1 MKIFCAPKG
10 CPVPSGQDLEVLLY
24 GQRNRDNDRQGSAGE
39 AVQRKFYRAGLLP
52 DQRAWD
58 FLSLALAVVTADVS
72 VTRSDSA
79 DGWTRQIELIVSV
92 SDPAF
97 WSTQSDAIQAML
109 GFLSTDRWQVSFIGG
124 GHNPKAPSKL
134 VRPQED
140 CVVLL
145 SGGLD
150 SLVGA
155 IDRVQEDYSPLAV
168 SNVVRGDADNQNM
181 FAEEIGGGLKHLAL
195 SHNATPPWGKES
207 SQRARS
213 IIFLAFAVVA
223 ATTLE
228 RYHAGDVVPVFVCE
242 NGFIAL
248 NPALTGTRLG
258 SLSTRTAHPEFLGRL
273 RELLAQAGL
282 RIELIN
288 PYENK
293 TKGEMLNECRDQ
305 ALLEELALSS
315 VSCGRYRV
323 FGYKHCGRCVPCQVR
338 RASIHAWDHV
348 DSTHYVFKNLG
359 KNDSDFAKFDD
370 VRSVAMAIA
379 QVKADGMDAWLSSSL
394 SYPHMG
400 DRAPRR
406 ALVERGLAELESLH
420 IELGVK

>member
-10 CPVPSGQDLEVLLY
+10 CPVPPDQDLEVLLF
-24 GQRNRDNDRQGSAGE
+24 GQRDRSNDRQGSAGE
-39 AVQRKFYRAGLLP
+39 AVQREFYRAGLLP

-79 DGWTRQIELIVSV
+79 DGWTRQIELVVAV

-109 GFLSTDRWQVSFIGG
+109 GFLSTDRWRVSFVGG
-124 GHNPKAPSKL
+124 GHTPKVPSKL

-140 CVVLL
+140 SVVLL

-155 IDRVQEDYSPLAV
+155 IDRVEEGHLPLAV
-168 SNVVRGDADNQNM
+168 SNVVRGDADNQNL
-181 FAEEIGGGLKHLAL
+181 FAERIGGGLKHLAL

-223 ATTLE
+223 ATTLG
-228 RYHAGDVVPVFVCE
+228 RYQAGEVVPVFVCE

-248 NPALTGTRLG
+248 NPALTRTRLG

-273 RELLAQAGL
+273 RELLAKADI
-282 RIELIN
+282 RVDINN
-288 PYENK
+288 PYEDK

-305 ALLEELALSS
+305 ALLEELAPSS

-338 RASIHAWDHV
+338 RASIHAWDHE
-348 DSTHYVFKNLG
+348 DDTEYVFKRLG
-359 KNDSDFAKFDD
+359 KQDSDCAHFDD

-379 QVKADGMDAWLSSSL
+379 QVKVDGMDAWLSSSL

-400 DRAPRR
+400 DRAARR
-406 ALVERGLAELESLH
+406 ALVERGLAELEDLH
-420 IELGVK
+420 VALGVK

>member
-1 MKIFCAPKG
+1 MKIFCAPKD
-10 CPVPSGQDLEVLLY
+10 CPVPQGRDLEVLLY
-24 GQRNRDNDRQGSAGE
+24 GQRNRSNDHQGSAGE
-39 AVQRKFYRAGLLP
+39 AVQREIYRAGLLP

-72 VTRSDSA
+72 VTRSDSP
-79 DGWTRQIELIVSV
+79 DGWTRQIELVVAV
-92 SDPAF
+92 SDPGF

-109 GFLSTDRWQVSFIGG
+109 GFLSTDRWNISFVEG
-124 GHNPKAPSKL
+124 GHTPKAPSKL
-134 VRPQED
+134 VRPKED

-155 IDRVQEDYSPLAV
+155 IDLVKKGYSPMAV
-168 SNVVRGDADNQNM
+168 SNVVRGDADNQSL
-181 FAEEIGGGLKHLAL
+181 FAERIGGGLKRLAL
-195 SHNATPPWGKES
+195 NHNATPPWDKED

-228 RYHAGDVVPVFVCE
+228 LYHEGEEVPVFVCE

-248 NPALTGTRLG
+248 NPSLTHTRLG
-258 SLSTRTAHPEFLGRL
+258 SLSTRTAHPEFLNRL
-273 RELLAQAGL
+273 RDLLAAAGL
-282 RIELIN
+282 RIRLEN
-288 PYENK
+288 PYEDK
-293 TKGEMLNECRDQ
+293 TKGQMLNECKDQ

-323 FGYKHCGRCVPCQVR
+323 FGYQHCGRCVPCQVR
-338 RASIHAWDHV
+338 RAAINAWEHV
-348 DSTHYVFKNLG
+348 DGTGYKFKNLG
-359 KNDSDFAKFDD
+359 KKDTDHAKFDD

-379 QVKADGMDAWLSSSL
+379 EVKADGIDAWLSSSL
-394 SYPHMG
+394 SYPRMG

-406 ALVERGLAELESLH
+406 ALVQRGLAELENLH
-420 IELGVK
+420 NELGMT

>member
-10 CPVPSGQDLEVLLY
+10 CPAPPGQDLEVLLY
-24 GQRNRDNDRQGSAGE
+24 GQRNRADKRQGSAGE
-39 AVQRKFYRAGLLP
+39 AVQRKIYRAGLLP

-72 VTRSDSA
+72 VTRKDSA
-79 DGWTRQIELIVSV
+79 DGWTRQIELVVAV
-92 SDPAF
+92 SDPVF
-97 WSTQSDAIQAML
+97 WSTQSDAIEAMM
-109 GFLSTDRWQVSFIGG
+109 GFLSTDRWRLNFVGG
-124 GHNPKAPSKL
+124 GHKPKAPSKL
-134 VRPQED
+134 VRPKED

-155 IDRVQEDYSPLAV
+155 IDLVEEGYSPLVV
-168 SNVVRGDADNQNM
+168 SNVVRGDADNQSM
-181 FAEEIGGGLKHLAL
+181 FAERIGGGLNHLAL

-228 RYHAGDVVPVFVCE
+228 RYQAGEEVPVFVCE

-248 NPALTGTRLG
+248 NPALTHMRLG
-258 SLSTRTAHPEFLGRL
+258 SLSTRTAHPEFLSRL
-273 RELLAQAGL
+273 RDLLGSAGL
-282 RIELIN
+282 RIRLDN

-293 TKGEMLNECRDQ
+293 TKGQMLNECKDQ

-323 FGYKHCGRCVPCQVR
+323 FRYTHCGRCVPCQVR
-338 RASIHAWDHV
+338 RAAINAWEHV
-348 DSTHYVFKNLG
+348 DDTRYVYKNLG
-359 KNDSDFAKFDD
+359 KKDVDHAKFDD
-370 VRSVAMAIA
+370 VRSIAMAIA
-379 QVKADGMDAWLSSSL
+379 EVKIDGIDAWLSSSL
-394 SYPHMG
+394 SYQRMG
-400 DRAPRR
+400 DRAQRR
-406 ALVERGLAELESLH
+406 ELVERGLAELESLH
-420 IELGVK
+420 AELGVT